1 MNRWTVK
8 DRQNREVYMTRE
20 RWEHIITKHSELRGR
35 REEVLRTVREGK
47 RRQTKRDPQTYCY
60 QMKSQNLPKPYNK
73 ILVFVAFRYQHG
85 EEPSENNFVTTAWG
99 EVASIS
105 YK

>member
-1 MNRWTVK
+1 
-8 DRQNREVYMTRE
+8 
-20 RWEHIITKHSELRGR
+20 
-35 REEVLRTVREGK
+35 
-47 RRQTKRDPQTYCY
+47 
-60 QMKSQNLPKPYNK
+60 MKSHNLPKPYNK